1 MRHVVHERNEAI
13 ATFRYGL
20 EVTRVLGVVLQSR
33 PYLPDGKVQSVLKVD
48 VGIRTPH
55 LLRQLIPRN
64 DLAGSVDKDGE
75 DFGGLRLKLKH
86 RSGSSKLSR
95 AKVKLEFAK

>member
-1 MRHVVHERNEAI
+1 LCHVVHVRNEAI

-64 DLAGSVDKDGE
+64 DLAGSADKDGE
-75 DFGGLRLKLKH
+75 DFRGLRLKPKH
-86 RSGSSKLSR
+86 RSGSSKLSG
-95 AKVKLEFAK
+95 ANVKLEFAE